1 MNMKKIPNTVP
12 AGVVVMAAMIYHALS
27 REESIVV
34 LADGIMVGFWF
45 AIGLILVLIGLT
57 SDDH

>member
-1 MNMKKIPNTVP
+1 MSMKSVW
-12 AGVVVMAAMIYHALS
+12 AGVLVMIAMVYHALS
-27 REESIVV
+27 REESIAA

-57 SDDH
+57 NDDL